1 MIKTGGFDR
10 PSPSMEISSMKFIK
24 PFRGALKG
32 EAFPREYKAGDD
44 CPPELERAA
53 RAAGALAPEKK
64 PTTKNKSDD

>member
-1 MIKTGGFDR
+1 
-10 PSPSMEISSMKFIK
+10 MKFIK